1 MYIVL
6 YYTVGHTGVNDT
18 LTTKWKSTIHIV
30 CTLQSAQLSV
40 SRNIIL
46 ESDSE
51 SVSSVAVSVLHLS

>member
-6 YYTVGHTGVNDT
+6 YYTVGHNGVNDT
-18 LTTKWKSTIHIV
+18 LTTKWKSTIDIV

-51 SVSSVAVSVLHLS
+51 SVSSIAVSVLHLS